1 MLGKGIAPHVE
12 RIRISLGT
20 AGVLGLLRLRSD
32 VEPTTAYLMTYASV
46 SCKGNCSFCPQ
57 ARGSSSSKERL
68 SRVVWPDFPFESF
81 LEKMAPAV
89 KIGKLQRICIQTVN
103 YRDFVRD
110 TLDIVSAIMLKA
122 SPPISVSCSPI
133 PKNQMEQLKRIGVER
148 IGIPLDAATPE
159 IFDKVKGKMVVG
171 PYRWES
177 HIKGLRD
184 ALDVFGKDRV
194 TTHIIV
200 GLGETERDAVEIIQ
214 MLHDMGVNSGLF
226 AFTPIKGTKLEK
238 LKPPSTSQYRR
249 VQLAR
254 YLIMHGSSSAQ
265 LMRFDS
271 EGRVVDFGI
280 SKDRLN
286 YFASLGEPYM
296 TSGCIGCN
304 RPFYTES
311 PRGPIYNYPRT
322 LSEDERLKVA
332 DELKLNM

>member
-1 MLGKGIAPHVE
+1 MIGNGIVPHVE
-12 RIRISLGT
+12 RIRVSLGT
-20 AGVLGLLRLRSD
+20 AAVLGLLKLRSD
-32 VEPTTAYLMTYASV
+32 VEPTTAYLMTYANV

-57 ARGSSSSKERL
+57 ARASSSSKERL
-68 SRVVWPDFPFESF
+68 SRVLWPDFPFENL
-81 LEKMAPAV
+81 LEKIVPAV
-89 KIGKLQRICIQTVN
+89 EKGKLERICIQTVN

-110 TLDIVSAIMLKA
+110 TIDIVSSIMLKV
-122 SPPISVSCSPI
+122 SPPISVSCPPI
-133 PKNQMEQLKRIGVER
+133 PKTQLEQLKKIGVER

-159 IFDKVKGKMVVG
+159 IFDKVKGKMVEG

-177 HIKGLRD
+177 HLKGLRD

-214 MLHDMGVNSGLF
+214 ILHDMGVNSGLF
-226 AFTPIKGTKLEK
+226 AFTPIKRTKLEK
-238 LKPPSTSQYRR
+238 LKPPPTSQYRR

-254 YLIMHGSSSAQ
+254 YLIMQGSSSAK

-271 EGRVVDFGI
+271 EGRLVDFGI
-280 SKDRLN
+280 TKDRLR

-296 TSGCIGCN
+296 TSGCSGCN

-322 LSEDERLKVA
+322 LSDDERLKVA
-332 DELKLNM
+332 DELNLNV